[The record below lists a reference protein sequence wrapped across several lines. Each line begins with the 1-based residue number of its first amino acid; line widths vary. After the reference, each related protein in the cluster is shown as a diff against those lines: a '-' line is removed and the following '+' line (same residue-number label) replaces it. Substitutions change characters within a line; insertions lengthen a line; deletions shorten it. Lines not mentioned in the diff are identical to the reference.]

1 MGLGTPAW
9 GGHAVTSHE
18 DSIEMLTLIGTR
30 VERLLE
36 GRNAWTNVY
45 GVARSVLALGTLL
58 TLATSH
64 STTLFRSASG
74 TLTAPICGGPAS
86 ISLFCVA
93 TSERL
98 ELARWCSVV
107 LLVIVASGWRPRIT
121 GLIHWYV
128 AYSVMV
134 SSILVDGGDQVTG
147 VLAALLIPVCLTDPR
162 RWQWDRYVTG
172 DNSTWHKKALS
183 LLALSSILVI
193 RLQVAGIYFHAAVA
207 KMAVPEWTD
216 GTAVYYWFTDP
227 RFGLPDWLKPVVVP
241 ILQTAIGVSALTWGA
256 MLLEVTLF
264 MGLVVAKPYRKYLLV
279 AGLLF
284 HTGIALVH
292 GLVSFGLA
300 MFGALILYLRP
311 TELEFAHVFNWRLL
325 FSVPRVRFVGRYAS
339 TAGSSQA

>member
-1 MGLGTPAW
+1 
-9 GGHAVTSHE
+9 
-18 DSIEMLTLIGTR
+18 MLTLIGTR
-30 VERLLE
+30 VEGWLE

-64 STTLFRSASG
+64 STTLFRPVSG
-74 TLTAPICGGPAS
+74 LLTVPICGGPAS

-93 TSERL
+93 TAERL
-98 ELARWCSVV
+98 EMARWCSVF
-107 LLVIVASGWRPRIT
+107 LLIIVASGWRPRIT

-134 SSILVDGGDQVTG
+134 SSALVDGGDQITG

-162 RWQWDRYVTG
+162 RWHWDHSVTG
-172 DNSTWHKKALS
+172 YNSTWHKKALQ

-193 RLQVAGIYFHAAVA
+193 RLQVAGIYFHAAVS

-227 RFGLPDWLKPVVVP
+227 RFGLPDWLKPVVMP
-241 ILQTAIGVSALTWGA
+241 ILQTGIGVSALTWSA
-256 MLLEVTLF
+256 MLLEVALF
-264 MGLVVAKPYRKYLLV
+264 MGLVVARPYRKYFLI
-279 AGLLF
+279 AGLSF
-284 HTGIALVH
+284 HTAIALVH

-311 TELEFAHVFNWRLL
+311 TELEFGRLVNWRKL
-325 FSVPRVRFVGRYAS
+325 FNRSRVRFLAGYGS
-339 TAGSSQA
+339 TPRSSQV